1 MKFDGKTNITTI
13 FFRNTLYYSRNS
25 GPVLLFKTM
34 ERFLSRGQHLC
45 KFSRTKERLYVR
57 KQFNSDRIYLEHQHG
72 LRFIVL
78 GHQYGRR
85 DVMTTSPPGLFPFFL
100 RKSPGD
106 EFELRILQAK
116 FSWIP
121 DSTSKNFSDTAIRI
135 SLHGILFRG
144 SQWGGLFDG

>member
-1 MKFDGKTNITTI
+1 
-13 FFRNTLYYSRNS
+13 
-25 GPVLLFKTM
+25 
-34 ERFLSRGQHLC
+34 
-45 KFSRTKERLYVR
+45 
-57 KQFNSDRIYLEHQHG
+57 
-72 LRFIVL
+72 
-78 GHQYGRR
+78 
-85 DVMTTSPPGLFPFFL
+85 MTTSPPGLFPFFL

-144 SQWGGLFDG
+144 SQWGGLFDGLRLNSRAFDGYGCGNLDQESRK